1 VNTALRRL
9 ASVTV
14 VMFLVLLAG
23 TTWVQFGQA
32 SALNNDPRN
41 VRTLYR
47 EYGSPRGP
55 IVVAGQSVA
64 LSTAVD
70 DPFGYQRSYPAD
82 TAAMYSAVTGF
93 YSVVNGGSQLERS
106 MNSELTGQADSLFW
120 SRMQDLITGRQPQG
134 SSIELT
140 LDPAAQQ
147 AAWDALGGQ
156 NGAVVAIEPSTGRIL
171 AMVSTPGFDPNT
183 LATHDTSAATAAYQQ
198 LLDAD
203 GDPLLNKATSQ
214 NYPPGSTFKLVTAA
228 AALESGQYTADT
240 VIPAPDTY
248 TPPGTSRALSN
259 FGGSSCS
266 SSGQMSLSDALRI
279 SCNTAFAELGVGLGD
294 DALREQAEKFG
305 FDADENLT
313 VPMTVAD
320 SVFPAEG
327 EIDTPQTAQAAI
339 GQFDVRATPVQMA
352 MVAAAIA
359 NGGTLMTPY
368 LVDTVR
374 TADLDVVSQTEPEEY
389 SQAVSASTAQAL
401 TSMML
406 GVVESGS
413 GTAAQISGVQVA
425 GKTGTAQTVSGENP
439 HAWFTGFAP
448 ADDPQVAVAV
458 IVEHGGDAGSEAT
471 GGRVAAPI
479 ARAVMQAVIGQ

>member
-1 VNTALRRL
+1 
-9 ASVTV
+9 
-14 VMFLVLLAG
+14 
-23 TTWVQFGQA
+23 
-32 SALNNDPRN
+32 
-41 VRTLYR
+41 
-47 EYGSPRGP
+47 
-55 IVVAGQSVA
+55 
-64 LSTAVD
+64 
-70 DPFGYQRSYPAD
+70 
-82 TAAMYSAVTGF
+82 
-93 YSVVNGGSQLERS
+93 
-106 MNSELTGQADSLFW
+106 
-120 SRMQDLITGRQPQG
+120 
-134 SSIELT
+134 
-140 LDPAAQQ
+140 
-147 AAWDALGGQ
+147 
-156 NGAVVAIEPSTGRIL
+156 
-171 AMVSTPGFDPNT
+171 MVSTPGFDPNA
-183 LATHDTSAATAAYQQ
+183 LATHDTSAATTAYQQ

-240 VIPAPDTY
+240 VISAPDTY
-248 TPPGTSRALSN
+248 TPPGTSRAMSN

-305 FDADENLT
+305 FDADEDLT
-313 VPMTVAD
+313 IPMKLAD
-320 SVFPAEG
+320 SVFPA
-327 EIDTPQTAQAAI
+327 DLDQPQTAQSAI
-339 GQFDVRATPVQMA
+339 GQYSVRATPVQMA

-374 TADLDVVSQTEPEEY
+374 TADLDVVSQTEPSEY

-406 GVVESGS
+406 GVVQSGS

-448 ADDPQVAVAV
+448 ADNPQVAVAV

-471 GGRVAAPI
+471 GGKVAAPI